1 MGAFYKGCCTIGSY
15 VLGHAAC
22 DPFRI
27 DTSLLIL
34 VLLGIADAPSDR

>member
-1 MGAFYKGCCTIGSY
+1 MGAFYKGCCTTGSS
-15 VLGHAAC
+15 VLDHCVC

-27 DTSLLIL
+27 DTSLLVL